1 MSPATRTASIASPA
15 TRSARCPSTASC
27 SASRSAPWKVRPM
40 CQSEV
45 CRNLTVAKGRPGP
58 DEKAK
63 ARRLLTRTCVLT
75 RECRCGHALRGFDL
89 FAGQLPRAT
98 DRARF
103 LSVGSAM
110 MSARSDPGGRLG
122 GGEVATVLTTA
133 AIVLAV
139 LLLFAV
145 AVLWRLYNDGMRR
158 ADAAAR
164 QVAAE
169 RAKSDQQQLALRRY
183 EVAFA
188 SISGRGELGEQVL
201 VETARALGLRENLHF
216 TLQTDVGGG
225 GSAKPDMVL
234 RVGGDRTVPV
244 DAKAS
249 MAIWAE
255 AVETDDPA
263 ERIDALRAHV
273 RQVRSRAAEL
283 AGKGYQR
290 WAAAIYGTIMFIP
303 SAAVAA
309 LDTDPELLRWLI
321 DRRVCLCGP
330 TGFGVLAS
338 AALFAASDRTLEA
351 DVEQVRAGAAAAHRA
366 AGGAVEALNL
376 SSTHLQRI
384 LSARRRELEALETFR
399 ATVAPLTD
407 AAGSPAQL
415 PQDRNGGGLAA

>member
-1 MSPATRTASIASPA
+1 M
-15 TRSARCPSTASC
+15 
-27 SASRSAPWKVRPM
+27 
-40 CQSEV
+40 
-45 CRNLTVAKGRPGP
+45 
-58 DEKAK
+58 
-63 ARRLLTRTCVLT
+63 
-75 RECRCGHALRGFDL
+75 
-89 FAGQLPRAT
+89 
-98 DRARF
+98 
-103 LSVGSAM
+103 
-110 MSARSDPGGRLG
+110 
-122 GGEVATVLTTA
+122 LTTA

-169 RAKSDQQQLALRRY
+169 RAKADQQQLALRRY

-216 TLQTDVGGG
+216 TLQTDVAGGG
-225 GSAKPDMVL
+225 AAKPDMVL

-263 ERIDALRAHV
+263 ERLDALRAHV
-273 RQVRSRAAEL
+273 RQIRSRAAEL

-290 WAAAIYGTIMFIP
+290 WADAIYGTIMFVP
-303 SAAVAA
+303 SDAAVVAA

-321 DRRVCLCGP
+321 DRRVFLCGP

-351 DVEQVRAGAAAAHRA
+351 DVEQVRSRRGGRPPGGGRRGGGPEPVEHAPPAVPVGPPAGAGGTGDVPGDGGPADRRGRA
-366 AGGAVEALNL
+366 
-376 SSTHLQRI
+376 
-384 LSARRRELEALETFR
+384 ARRRSRRCGRGTNWQPAETGRLPGAGLREAR
-399 ATVAPLTD
+399 SAT
-407 AAGSPAQL
+407 GSARVP
-415 PQDRNGGGLAA
+415 G